1 MPPAAKPKPR
11 PRTRSKKAASP
22 NAHAGHPDGHAG
34 HATRH
39 DPAGT
44 EKILARVRSI
54 EGHLRAVANMVAEDA
69 YCIDVLRQTK
79 AIHGALARVDSLL
92 LERHLGHC
100 VSKAIRAG
108 DTTERERVIAEILDV
123 FEASKRS

>member
-1 MPPAAKPKPR
+1 MTTAAKPKPR
-11 PRTRSKKAASP
+11 PKPRAKKAAPSG
-22 NAHAGHPDGHAG
+22 NHAG
-34 HATRH
+34 HAGPH